1 MHSYY
6 NSLEFQDI
14 TRTLALINGTANDNE
29 IVQCLELLV
38 RFHVQ
43 NQYVRSGKEFQLKQD
58 HFQAIRKQLT
68 DSEIQKVDNE
78 LETALNKFEQ
88 TSNKIQEILSLLY
101 TRGARFECGPHEWG
115 PYVLRNAFNCLER
128 MYNRSNSVHCRKNF
142 DHLICI
148 FKGLIISNPNVLKYY
163 HGYTS
168 NIVGS
173 LLSIIFPQ
181 HFIYSYQL
189 CTNINFY
196 YYQSIV
202 DLVLL
207 SIRSILNDETWLE
220 RYLLD
225 VLRMIKLNKEQVKYD
240 RNIIIRTTQREL
252 IKILLN
258 EYLKTITAWN
268 DDWSKHLFTRTLNR
282 FIKNDHIDTIL
293 MMYQQNQLF
302 RNYFH
307 MTNYIEENMNI
318 MLGSR
323 MGKQLFNQL
332 IDENSLNTCFTTRKC
347 LFELLNKKQFQILKK
362 IIKLSISVLNET
374 DENGNDLLLYLC
386 LKVHGCRH
394 CFIQYLIEIG
404 SNVQRINVFGQSF
417 FDVIQLKQNQKLLKK
432 LFEHEVLV
440 IDNLTGKIKT
450 SLHS

>member
-1 MHSYY
+1 MKLHS
-6 NSLEFQDI
+6 
-14 TRTLALINGTANDNE
+14 
-29 IVQCLELLV
+29 
-38 RFHVQ
+38 
-43 NQYVRSGKEFQLKQD
+43 KEFQLKQD
-58 HFQAIRKQLT
+58 HFQAIRKQLPN
-68 DSEIQKVDNE
+68 SEIQKVDNE

-128 MYNRSNSVHCRKNF
+128 MYNKLNSVHCRKNF

-163 HGYTS
+163 HSYAS
-168 NIVGS
+168 NVVGS

-181 HFIYSYQL
+181 HLIYSYQSYM
-189 CTNINFY
+189 NINFY
-196 YYQSIV
+196 YYQSFV

-207 SIRSILNDETWLE
+207 SIRSILNDETRLE

-225 VLRMIKLNKEQVKYD
+225 VLRMIKLNKEPITYD

-258 EYLKTITAWN
+258 ECLKTITAWN
-268 DDWSKHLFTRTLNR
+268 DDWSEHLFTHALNR
-282 FIKNDHIDTIL
+282 FIKNDRIDIIL

-302 RNYFH
+302 RNFFQV
-307 MTNYIEENMNI
+307 TNYIEANMNI

-323 MGKQLFNQL
+323 TGKQLFNQL
-332 IDENSLNTCFTTRKC
+332 IDENSLNRCLTTGKFV
-347 LFELLNKKQFQILKK
+347 FELLNKKQFQILKN

-394 CFIQYLIEIG
+394 RFIQYLIEIG
-404 SNVQRINVFGQSF
+404 SNIQKINVFGQSF

-432 LFEHEVLV
+432 LFGHEVLV
-440 IDNLTGKIKT
+440 IDNSTGKIKI
-450 SLHS
+450 SSHS